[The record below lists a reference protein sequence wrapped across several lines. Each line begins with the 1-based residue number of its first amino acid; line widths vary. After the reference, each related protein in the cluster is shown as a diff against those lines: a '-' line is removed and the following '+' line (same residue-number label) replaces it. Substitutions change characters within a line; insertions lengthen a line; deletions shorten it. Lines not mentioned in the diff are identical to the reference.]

1 MTAQKVGQSKAKK
14 NTCGWDCKETR
25 GEPDE
30 NAVMIFY
37 IQRVET
43 DLKKDNNH
51 YWNLIV
57 KGEKDI
63 KMTLDLAI
71 RVLLQGLISTVLL
84 K

>member
-1 MTAQKVGQSKAKK
+1 MTAEKVGQSKGKRTLADEIAKK
-14 NTCGWDCKETR
+14 LGVSQMRMQWWYSRFR
-25 GEPDE
+25 GL
-30 NAVMIFY
+30 
-37 IQRVET
+37 RH
-43 DLKKDNNH
+43 LKKDNDH

>member
-43 DLKKDNNH
+43 DLKKD
-51 YWNLIV
+51 
-57 KGEKDI
+57 K
-63 KMTLDLAI
+63 
-71 RVLLQGLISTVLL
+71 
-84 K
+84 